1 MKKMCNNQGSLLRNI
16 CKLQVFKGM
25 KYNLAEH
32 NFYFLSNLFLYSFL
46 SMQTFPSVQGQCLTR
61 NPISLYGWSDFETDC
76 QLGLQVFWAFGRGA
90 NK

>member
-1 MKKMCNNQGSLLRNI
+1 MKRICNNQESLKENI
-16 CKLQVFKGM
+16 CRLQVLKGM
-25 KYNLAEH
+25 KYYLAKH
-32 NFYFLSNLFLYSFL
+32 HIYFLSHLFLYSFL